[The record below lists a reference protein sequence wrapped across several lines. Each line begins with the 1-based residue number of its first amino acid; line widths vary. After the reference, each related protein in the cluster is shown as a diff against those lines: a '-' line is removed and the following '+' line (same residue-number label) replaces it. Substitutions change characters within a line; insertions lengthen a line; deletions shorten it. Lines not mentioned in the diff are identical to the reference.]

1 MLNKSLITAILTA
14 IAALLTTTGILPKE
28 ISDAHIAEAATLVM
42 ALAATYL
49 HAHGAGQVAGASNV
63 TADVTGA
70 VERAAIHAAEGAV
83 SDIVHAAV
91 QALASATPAAPAP
104 APAPV
109 TNVVEAAAPAA

>member
-1 MLNKSLITAILTA
+1 
-14 IAALLTTTGILPKE
+14 
-28 ISDAHIAEAATLVM
+28 M

-91 QALASATPAAPAP
+91 QALASATVARLDTADSRQ
-104 APAPV
+104 PV
-109 TNVVEAAAPAA
+109 DIAVIRLEL